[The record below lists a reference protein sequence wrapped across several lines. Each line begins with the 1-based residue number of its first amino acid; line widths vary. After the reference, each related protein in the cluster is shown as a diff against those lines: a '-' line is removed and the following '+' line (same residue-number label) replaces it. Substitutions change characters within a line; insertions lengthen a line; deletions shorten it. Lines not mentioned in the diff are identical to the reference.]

1 MAEIRRGG
9 VFRGACGWRRDGAE
23 LGRRDYRDLMKRNG
37 VVSFYIRVYNSIGTP
52 SGRLPAKEASMTKT
66 HTTHSKPR
74 RFAKLIA
81 ALTLVTALSGC
92 VVYPVGYGGGGYHHG
107 GYYHWR

>member
-1 MAEIRRGG
+1 
-9 VFRGACGWRRDGAE
+9 
-23 LGRRDYRDLMKRNG
+23 
-37 VVSFYIRVYNSIGTP
+37 
-52 SGRLPAKEASMTKT
+52 MTKT

-74 RFAKLIA
+74 RFAALFA

-92 VVYPVGYGGGGYHHG
+92 VVYPVGYGGGYHHHE